1 MRARTQLSPFPGYGV
16 LVGLHYQKLGQY
28 RSLQKV
34 TMIMGGLLLF
44 IMLIAVGVSWS
55 DGGQKPNRLTYR
67 VAMASYGRAAGIPP
81 SLSDFTI
88 GYVGAVSIVN
98 DANKT
103 DVPPGVIPDSGVVS
117 SPVPGSFS
125 LRSDLYLK
133 PIAFDTSL
141 DLSNPPPPMS
151 AFLCD
156 RTPIGMGLDVIL
168 LGATRLAHVTLVN
181 PSWPPNVWLADDTA
195 VVEGV
200 VTLRADGLISFELR
214 RDSHVLEGFTD
225 QVRVALAHSS
235 CLPALD
241 STGQAISVRYR
252 YRCTFFEGAR
262 PSIDHGVGI
271 TAHLQREK

>member
-16 LVGLHYQKLGQY
+16 LVALHYQKLGQY

-34 TMIMGGLLLF
+34 TIILGGLLLF
-44 IMLIAVGVSWS
+44 VVLIAVGISWS
-55 DGGQKPNRLTYR
+55 DGGNTADQRFNRIASPLSGR
-67 VAMASYGRAAGIPP
+67 LVAWPS
-81 SLSDFTI
+81 SLSDFPI
-88 GYVGAVSIVN
+88 GYIGKISIVN
-98 DANKT
+98 DVNKSH
-103 DVPPGVIPDSGVVS
+103 VPPGVVPDSGVVS
-117 SPVPGSFS
+117 SPGPGSFS

-151 AFLCD
+151 AFLHN
-156 RTPIGMGLDVIL
+156 RTPIGMGRDVIL
-168 LGATRLAHVTLVN
+168 LGATRLPHVTLVN
-181 PSWPPNVWLADDTA
+181 PAWPPNVWLADDTA

-214 RDSHVLEGFTD
+214 RDSHLLEGFAG
-225 QVRVALAHSS
+225 QVRTALSRSS

-241 STGQAISVRYR
+241 STGQAISVRYH

-262 PSIDHGVGI
+262 PSIGHGVGI
-271 TAHLQREK
+271 TAHLQKEK